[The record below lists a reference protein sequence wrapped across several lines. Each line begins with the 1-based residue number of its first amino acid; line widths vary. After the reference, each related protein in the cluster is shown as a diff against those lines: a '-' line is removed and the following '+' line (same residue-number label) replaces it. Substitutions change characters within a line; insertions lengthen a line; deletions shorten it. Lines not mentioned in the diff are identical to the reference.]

1 MHAGQRIFGC
11 VIVSDTTNA
20 QKKSSETSRPD
31 ATGTQVLCR
40 RALQIHSIAFA
51 SGQYLGISSH
61 NIKNSPFLARLR
73 RKICRRTFDRHKDYF
88 HTDRDLVKYL
98 NGIFNWIHARER
110 AHILMSGAGSR
121 FGGVIIALGLASVER
136 KAAKCKQSAQR

>member
-1 MHAGQRIFGC
+1 MRRERRYCAEKLYKYM
-11 VIVSDTTNA
+11 VIAS
-20 QKKSSETSRPD
+20 
-31 ATGTQVLCR
+31 
-40 RALQIHSIAFA
+40 A

-73 RKICRRTFDRHKDYF
+73 RKICRRTLNRHKDYF

-98 NGIFNWIHARER
+98 NGTLDWLHVRER
-110 AHILMSGAGSR
+110 AHILISGAGSR
-121 FGGVIIALGLASVER
+121 FGGAIIALGLASVER